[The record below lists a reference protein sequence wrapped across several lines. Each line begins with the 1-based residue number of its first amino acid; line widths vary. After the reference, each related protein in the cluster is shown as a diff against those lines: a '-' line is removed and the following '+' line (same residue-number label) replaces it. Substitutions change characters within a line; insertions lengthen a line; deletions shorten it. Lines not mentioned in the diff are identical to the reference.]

1 MSCLSIK
8 KSTVQNDCL
17 GMVIIIHSAV
27 PNKEARNAIRRLI
40 KIQIKIK
47 TCHKMKVEFN
57 LHFMLKRSV
66 CEKLKGSAI
75 SN

>member
-40 KIQIKIK
+40 KIKIKIK

-66 CEKLKGSAI
+66 CEKLKGSVI